1 MADIKYFAAD
11 EAEATAGVLLQ
22 KIDSWCNNLETNGYL
37 QKLRDSWSAYHGAYY
52 ADITSGHK
60 IAFSGEQGEIANLPV
75 NHVRNLAQHLL
86 VMTTANRPSMEARA
100 SNTDFKSLS
109 QAILANGLLDYYM
122 REKRLEKYLK
132 RAVEYAIVLGAGYVK
147 MTWNAT
153 TGEIY
158 EFNEETGTPIYEGDV
173 EFANMSPFDVIVDST
188 KESPEGHDWVICRT
202 WKNKHDLMAKY
213 PDLARKIASI
223 PTKDQNSRFKFG
235 SFADDKTDDVAVF
248 EMYHRRSEALPEGR
262 YMMFLAQDV
271 ILHDG
276 PLPYRMLP
284 VFRIS
289 PADILGTPYGY
300 TNIFDLL
307 PLQDALNSLFSTILS
322 NQSAFGVQ
330 NIIVP
335 RGSDINP
342 MQLAGGLNVIEYNQ
356 QAGKPESLNLT
367 DTPAEIF
374 KFTDMLSQQMEIL
387 SGVNSVSRG
396 QPDPN
401 LKSGAAL
408 ALVQSMA
415 IQFASGLQQS
425 YVQLIEDVGSSL
437 ITMLRDFASVPR
449 VAAIVGKSNR
459 TFMKEFKGD
468 DLANVN
474 RVIVDVGNPL
484 ARTTAGRLEIAQQL
498 LQMGLIK
505 DPAQF
510 LVVLNTGRLDVTYE
524 GEQTELMLIRKEN
537 EKMIS
542 GESVTAIWIDEHKEH
557 ILEHKAVLADP
568 DLRNDPE
575 VVNLVLT
582 HIQEHLDHLEQAK
595 PESLIVLGQQPIAP
609 PQQSAPP
616 PPQEA
621 APSEAVAPPAGVIPP
636 SAMVPGQ
643 EQPNMP
649 NMPTPPAPFENL
661 PVTAQE
667 VPAQ

>member
-1 MADIKYFAAD
+1 
-11 EAEATAGVLLQ
+11 
-22 KIDSWCNNLETNGYL
+22 
-37 QKLRDSWSAYHGAYY
+37 
-52 ADITSGHK
+52 
-60 IAFSGEQGEIANLPV
+60 
-75 NHVRNLAQHLL
+75 
-86 VMTTANRPSMEARA
+86 
-100 SNTDFKSLS
+100 
-109 QAILANGLLDYYM
+109 
-122 REKRLEKYLK
+122 
-132 RAVEYAIVLGAGYVK
+132 
-147 MTWNAT
+147 
-153 TGEIY
+153 
-158 EFNEETGTPIYEGDV
+158 
-173 EFANMSPFDVIVDST
+173 
-188 KESPEGHDWVICRT
+188 
-202 WKNKHDLMAKY
+202 
-213 PDLARKIASI
+213 
-223 PTKDQNSRFKFG
+223 
-235 SFADDKTDDVAVF
+235 
-248 EMYHRRSEALPEGR
+248 
-262 YMMFLAQDV
+262 
-271 ILHDG
+271 
-276 PLPYRMLP
+276 MLP

-289 PADILGTPYGY
+289 PSDSLGTPYGY
-300 TNIFDLL
+300 TTIFDLL

-374 KFTDMLSQQMEIL
+374 KFAELISQQMEVL

-408 ALVQSMA
+408 ALIQSMA
-415 IQFASGLQQS
+415 IQFASGLQHS

-437 ITMLRDFASVPR
+437 ISMLRDFASVPR

-510 LVVLNTGRLDVTYE
+510 LTVLNTGRLDVTYE

-542 GESVTAIWIDEHKEH
+542 GQAVTAIWIDEHKEH

-595 PESLIVLGQQPIAP
+595 PESLMVLGQQPIAP
-609 PQQSAPP
+609 PQQMPAPEQNATEEVMAPP
-616 PPQEA
+616 G
-621 APSEAVAPPAGVIPP
+621 GVIPP

-649 NMPTPPAPFENL
+649 NMPTPPAPFENM

-667 VPAQ
+667 VLPQ